1 MVMKKKFLVRNLS
14 LSIVLGILSSLVA
27 CKDSEHPLIANTQAE
42 EVVAA
47 VQVGESASPSEK
59 MYHTMVAE
67 MYRLQGDDVSATM
80 HFAEVLTGNTDEAL
94 ARVATETA
102 AQTEYTKQAIFSAKQ
117 WVSIGGAEVEARQ
130 YLALL
135 LLRDEQYTEAAEQL
149 NNIHELITAGEHDGL
164 SFLTSLISLESHKGK
179 AFQAFET
186 YVKLYNDTPSAHLKL
201 ADLSFENQDYQGTL
215 QRLKTL
221 GGDELSAEEQSH
233 AKVLESKTLYK
244 VGNYKQAVA
253 AMQQLTEQSGVSDV
267 VRLEFARLLMMN
279 DDEAGAIN
287 QLEAIH
293 QNSPENFEVLKSL
306 VAMHIANDQF
316 VQAEKHAQ
324 RLMED
329 PDYQSLAHHFLA
341 EIYESRHD
349 MDAALREYGA
359 VEQGEFYSSAQ
370 RRISELL
377 VEQYSLDVAKDWLAS
392 QRNVVETADQA
403 FLFWRLEAELL
414 AKYKDYA
421 SSVVA
426 YEKAY
431 RIIPGNI
438 QLNYEYAV
446 VTQHLGNV
454 DRAEQLL
461 TGIIQVDLKHAD
473 ALNALG
479 FMLLEKTDRLTE
491 AAGYIQKAHDLRPND
506 PSIKDSLGWLYFR
519 QGKVADAAALL
530 LNAYS
535 ETEDPEIA
543 SHLIEVLLTQGQQQE
558 ARELLARMIQQ
569 YPEDPSLKSVQKK
582 IIDI

>member
-1 MVMKKKFLVRNLS
+1 MVMKNKFLVRNLS

-42 EVVAA
+42 GIVAA
-47 VQVGESASPSEK
+47 VQVGESVSPSEK
-59 MYHTMVAE
+59 MYHTMAAE
-67 MYRLQGDDVSATM
+67 MYRLQGDDVNATM

-117 WVSIGGAEVEARQ
+117 WVSLGGAEVEARQ

-135 LLRDEQYTEAAEQL
+135 LLRDEQFTEAAEQL
-149 NNIHELITAGEHDGL
+149 DNIHELITAGEHDGL

-186 YVKLYNDTPSAHLKL
+186 YVKRYNDTPSAHLKL
-201 ADLSFENQDYQGTL
+201 AELSFENQDYQGAL
-215 QRLKTL
+215 QRLNAL
-221 GGDELSAEEQSH
+221 GGELNAEEQSH

-244 VGNYKQAVA
+244 LGNYKQAVA
-253 AMQQLTEQSGVSDV
+253 TMQQLTEQPGVSDV

-279 DDEAGAIN
+279 NDELGAIN

-293 QNSPENFEVLKSL
+293 QNTPENFEVLKSL

-392 QRNVVETADQA
+392 QRKVIETADQA

-421 SSVVA
+421 SSVIA

-431 RIIPGNI
+431 RIVPGNI

-446 VTQHLGNV
+446 VTQYLGNV
-454 DRAEQLL
+454 DKAEQLL
-461 TGIIQVDLKHAD
+461 TGIIEVDLKHAD

-491 AAGYIQKAHDLRPND
+491 AADYIQKAYELRPND

-530 LNAYS
+530 LNAYT

>member
-42 EVVAA
+42 EAVAT
-47 VQVGESASPSEK
+47 VEVGESASPSDK
-59 MYHTMVAE
+59 MYHTMAAE
-67 MYRLQGDDVSATM
+67 MYRLQGDDVSATL
-80 HFAEVLTGNTDEAL
+80 HFAEILTGNADEAL

-102 AQTEYTKQAIFSAKQ
+102 AQTEYTKQAIFSARQ
-117 WVSIGGAEVEARQ
+117 WVRLGGSEVEARQ

-135 LLRDEQYTEAAEQL
+135 LLRDQQYTEAAEQL
-149 NNIHELITAGEHDGL
+149 NNIHQLIAAGDHDGL
-164 SFLTSLISLESHKGK
+164 SFLTTLISLESHKGQ
-179 AFQAFET
+179 AFEAFET
-186 YVKLYNDTPSAHLKL
+186 YVKLYNNTPSAHLKL
-201 ADLSFENQDYQGTL
+201 ADLAFENQDYQGTL
-215 QRLKTL
+215 VRLKAL
-221 GGDELSAEEQSH
+221 DGQLSSEELSHS
-233 AKVLESKTLYK
+233 KVLESKTLYK
-244 VGNYKQAVA
+244 VGNQKQAVA
-253 AMQQLTEQSGVSDV
+253 AMQQLTGQAGVSDV

-279 DDEAGAIN
+279 DDENGAIA

-293 QNSPENFEVLKSL
+293 QNTPDNLEVLKSL

-316 VQAEKHAQ
+316 VQAEKYAL
-324 RLMED
+324 RLMES

-349 MDAALREYGA
+349 MDEALREYGA

-377 VEQYSLDVAKDWLAS
+377 VEQYSLDVAKDWLTS
-392 QRNVVETADQA
+392 QRKEVETADQD

-421 SSVVA
+421 NSVLA

-454 DRAEQLL
+454 DKAEQLL
-461 TGIIQVDLKHAD
+461 NAIIQVDLKHAD

-491 AAGYIQKAHDLRPND
+491 AATYIQQAHELRPND

-519 QGKVADAAALL
+519 QGKVADAASLL

-543 SHLIEVLLTQGQQQE
+543 SHLIEVLLSQGQQQE

>member
-1 MVMKKKFLVRNLS
+1 MVMKNKFLVRNLS

-42 EVVAA
+42 GIVAA
-47 VQVGESASPSEK
+47 VQVGESVSPSEK
-59 MYHTMVAE
+59 MYHTMAAE
-67 MYRLQGDDVSATM
+67 MYRLQGDDVNATM

-117 WVSIGGAEVEARQ
+117 WVSLGGAEVEARQ

-135 LLRDEQYTEAAEQL
+135 LLRDEQFAEAAEQL
-149 NNIHELITAGEHDGL
+149 DNIHELITASEHDGL
-164 SFLTSLISLESHKGK
+164 SFLASLISLESHKGK

-186 YVKLYNDTPSAHLKL
+186 YVKRYNNTPSAHLKL
-201 ADLSFENQDYQGTL
+201 AELSFENQDYQGAL
-215 QRLKTL
+215 QRLNAL
-221 GGDELSAEEQSH
+221 GSELNAEEQSH

-244 VGNYKQAVA
+244 LGNYKQAVA
-253 AMQQLTEQSGVSDV
+253 TMQQLTEHPGVSDL

-279 DDEAGAIN
+279 NDELGAIN

-293 QNSPENFEVLKSL
+293 QNTPENFEVLKSL

-324 RLMED
+324 RLMKD

-392 QRNVVETADQA
+392 QRKVVETAGQA

-421 SSVVA
+421 SSVIA

-431 RIIPGNI
+431 RIVPGNI

-446 VTQHLGNV
+446 VIQYLGNV
-454 DRAEQLL
+454 DKAEQLL
-461 TGIIQVDLKHAD
+461 TGIIEVDLKHAD

-491 AAGYIQKAHDLRPND
+491 AADYIQKAYELRPND
-506 PSIKDSLGWLYFR
+506 PAIKDSLGWLYFR